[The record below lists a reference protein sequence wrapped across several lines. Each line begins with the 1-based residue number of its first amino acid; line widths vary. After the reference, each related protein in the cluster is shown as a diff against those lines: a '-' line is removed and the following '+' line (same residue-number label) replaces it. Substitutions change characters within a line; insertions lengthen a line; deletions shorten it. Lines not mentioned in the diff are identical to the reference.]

1 MRFHH
6 GVIAVRDL
14 QRAIQVFRDVVG
26 LDARPG
32 GRHAGRGT
40 ENAIIRFRDSYLE
53 LLSIFDEE
61 KEIAVSGLRGQVLAD
76 FIRTRE
82 GGLAGYCF
90 TTTEIFR
97 RAEELRGYGL
107 DVPEPLAVSR
117 TVPGGHTLRWHVLLP
132 GGVNWRRP
140 WPFLIQA
147 DPANADEDADQPARE
162 HPLGA
167 TGVAGL
173 SVVVEDLARGRELY
187 GQRFGLQAAG
197 DDRVAELAADRV
209 RFVHGGFSV
218 DLLAPAGAGAVRA
231 ALDSASE
238 GLFQLLL
245 RVPDIQT
252 ATAWLARSRIAL
264 LPAPGC
270 PGAWLIPPDRA
281 AGARLVLTAGE

>member
-14 QRAIQVFRDVVG
+14 QRAIRIFRDVVG

-53 LLSIFDEE
+53 LLSIFDAE

-76 FIRTRE
+76 FIAGRE
-82 GGLAGYCF
+82 GGLAGYCLA
-90 TTTEIFR
+90 TDEIFR
-97 RAEELRGYGL
+97 RTEELRSAGL

-117 TVPGGHTLRWHVLLP
+117 KTPAGYVLKWHVLLP

-147 DPANADEDADQPARE
+147 DPANADDDADAPNRE

-173 SVVVEDLARGRELY
+173 SVVVENLARAQELY
-187 GQRFGLQAAG
+187 GRQLGLRPAG
-197 DDRVAELAADRV
+197 QDRVPELAADRA
-209 RFVHGGFSV
+209 RFVHEDFSI
-218 DLLAPAGAGAVRA
+218 DLLAPAGSGPVRA
-231 ALDSASE
+231 ELDAAGE

-245 RVPDIQT
+245 RVADVQ
-252 ATAWLARSRIAL
+252 AAAACLAWSGVAL

-270 PGAWLIPPDRA
+270 PGGRLIPPDRA
-281 AGARLVLTAGE
+281 AGARLVLTAAE

>member
-14 QRAIQVFRDVVG
+14 QQTIRTFRDVVG

-40 ENAIIRFRDSYLE
+40 ENAVIRFRDSYLE
-53 LLSIFDEE
+53 LLSIFDAD

-76 FIRTRE
+76 FIASHE
-82 GGLAGYCF
+82 GGLIGYCLA
-90 TTTEIFR
+90 TDEIFR
-97 RAEELRGYGL
+97 RAGELRSAGL

-117 TVPGGHTLRWHVLLP
+117 KTPAGHVLRWHVLLP

-147 DPANADEDADQPARE
+147 DPANADEDADEPDRE

-173 SVVVEDLARGRELY
+173 SVVVEDIARGRELY
-187 GQRFGLQAAG
+187 GQRFGLQPAG
-197 DDRVAELAADRV
+197 EDRVPELAADRA
-209 RFVHGGFSV
+209 RFVHEDFGI
-218 DLLAPAGAGAVRA
+218 DLLAPAGAGPLRA
-231 ALDSASE
+231 ELDSAGE

-245 RVPDIQT
+245 RVADIKA
-252 ATAWLARSRIAL
+252 ATAWLAQSRIAL
-264 LPAPGC
+264 LAAPGC
-270 PGAWLIPPDRA
+270 PGGWLIPPDRA